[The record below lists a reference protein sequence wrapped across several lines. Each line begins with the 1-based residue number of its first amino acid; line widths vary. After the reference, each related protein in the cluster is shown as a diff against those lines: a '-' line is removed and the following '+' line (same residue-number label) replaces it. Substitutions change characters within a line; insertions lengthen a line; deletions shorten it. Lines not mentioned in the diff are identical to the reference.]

1 MSVFSREKKYFKEK
15 RTCERTRRLY
25 GNRKKLFFLVLFCKS
40 DPFSA
45 VSFRALNYLITFYI
59 VDYVI

>member
-1 MSVFSREKKYFKEK
+1 MSFKEK
-15 RTCERTRRLY
+15 RTCERTRRSY
-25 GNRKKLFFLVLFCKS
+25 GNRKEVFFLVLFSKS